1 MGHDQRFKEFLQ
13 AFLRDFLQLFFPDV
27 ERRLDFG
34 NVEFLDKEV
43 FTDFPEG
50 SSRRA
55 DVVAKLA
62 THDGKPEL
70 VLIHVEVQAS
80 HNKEFPARMFE
91 YYALLWA
98 RYKIPVFPIVVYLYG
113 GREGHEGHE
122 GHEGLTTEEYRIH
135 LFEDEILRFR
145 YRCVELARLDVEEYR
160 RGVGPV
166 GAALGALMDSS
177 RTPERAE
184 LRVSLLMEVI
194 ESGLDEARQLLL
206 GNLIEN
212 YLELSA
218 AEWER
223 YGRLVARE
231 EYRKVQDV
239 ELDWQD
245 RAELK
250 GKHEALLILLEA
262 KFGPLGE
269 GTTARVRALVS
280 PVAVDAFLERV
291 LTAGSLDEMELDG

>member
-1 MGHDQRFKEFLQ
+1 M
-13 AFLRDFLQLFFPDV
+13 FLRDFFQLFFPDV

-91 YYALLWA
+91 YYALLGA
-98 RYKIPVFPIVVYLYG
+98 RYNIPVFPIVVYLYG
-113 GREGHEGHE
+113 GR
-122 GHEGLTTEEYRIH
+122 EGLTTEEYRIH

-184 LRVSLLMEVI
+184 LRVSLLLQVI

-206 GNLIEN
+206 GNLVEN

-218 AEWER
+218 EEWER
-223 YGRLVARE
+223 YRRLVARK

-239 ELDWQD
+239 ELTWMDKLLRQG
-245 RAELK
+245 EEK
-250 GKHEALLILLEA
+250 GREQGREEGLQSGLMEGKRQTLLTLMHE
-262 KFGPLGE
+262 KFGPLPE
-269 GTTARVRALVS
+269 TLK
-280 PVAVDAFLERV
+280 ERV
-291 LTAGSLDEMELDG
+291 GALESLVELDVYLKRILTASSLEELGLEE

>member
-1 MGHDQRFKEFLQ
+1 M
-13 AFLRDFLQLFFPDV
+13 FLRDFFQLFFPDV

-91 YYALLWA
+91 YYALLGA
-98 RYKIPVFPIVVYLYG
+98 RYNIPVFPIVVYLYG
-113 GREGHEGHE
+113 GREG
-122 GHEGLTTEEYRIH
+122 LPTEEYRIH

-184 LRVSLLMEVI
+184 LRVSLLLQVI

-206 GNLIEN
+206 GNLVEN

-218 AEWER
+218 EEWER
-223 YGRLVARE
+223 YRRLVARK

-239 ELDWQD
+239 ELTWMDKLLRQG
-245 RAELK
+245 EEK
-250 GKHEALLILLEA
+250 GREQGREEGLQSGLMEGKRQTLLTLMHE
-262 KFGPLGE
+262 KFGPLPE
-269 GTTARVRALVS
+269 TLK
-280 PVAVDAFLERV
+280 ERV
-291 LTAGSLDEMELDG
+291 GALESLVELDVYLKRILTASSLEELGLEE